1 MSSAQRKTELDGLAV
16 AMLIACCAFWGF
28 QQTLIKSTLG
38 EVPPLW
44 QATLRFVGAT
54 LLLMAWCKWRGIALW
69 QAGDVGRGVFKAG
82 VLAGV
87 LFGFEFLGIYLGLRD
102 TSASRLTVFL
112 YTSPF
117 VVALLLPRF
126 VATEALRKLQWL
138 GLGVAFVGVAVAFA
152 EGFMP
157 GAAARLGVNH
167 LRGDALALFAGLM
180 WGLTT
185 IVIRSTVLSKESAEK
200 ALFYQLWVTALF
212 MPMGSWAVGEQWSLN
227 YSAWAWFS
235 LAVQTVI
242 GAFASYF
249 AWMWMLQR
257 YPANQMG
264 SFVFLTPMFALA
276 FGTIW
281 LKEPLTVQLGIGV
294 LAVAVGIWLVNRK

>member
-1 MSSAQRKTELDGLAV
+1 
-16 AMLIACCAFWGF
+16 
-28 QQTLIKSTLG
+28 
-38 EVPPLW
+38 
-44 QATLRFVGAT
+44 
-54 LLLMAWCKWRGIALW
+54 
-69 QAGDVGRGVFKAG
+69 
-82 VLAGV
+82 
-87 LFGFEFLGIYLGLRD
+87 
-102 TSASRLTVFL
+102 
-112 YTSPF
+112 
-117 VVALLLPRF
+117 
-126 VATEALRKLQWL
+126 
-138 GLGVAFVGVAVAFA
+138 
-152 EGFMP
+152 
-157 GAAARLGVNH
+157 
-167 LRGDALALFAGLM
+167 
-180 WGLTT
+180 
-185 IVIRSTVLSKESAEK
+185 VLSKESAEK